1 LGSLNV
7 NRKLFKRSAGISF
20 IALAALI
27 TLLVATGTVFAAAP
41 IAGVGG
47 FVIEADLID
56 GSDFELIPAL
66 TSTNTGNG
74 VLESQTSMPNEYQTV
89 YPAAQVWLGDVTI
102 NGLNLWKNISL
113 EAIASAFDIPNVSYV
128 QVIIEAAD
136 GVAGANL
143 TMNATDIAAEEAI
156 FGNMVMMENLPTEHP
171 NKLTYM
177 QTSSTTTDIF
187 GDEINTGVQIG
198 MSADT
203 MQMVDGII
211 NTHYM
216 AAEHMSIP
224 GMTLQLHLYDASNT
238 RIMPPFE
245 NHNAPWDI

>member
-1 LGSLNV
+1 MGSLNV
-7 NRKLFKRSAGISF
+7 NRKLFKRSAGISLV
-20 IALAALI
+20 ALVALI

-47 FVIEADLID
+47 FVIEAGTIN

-66 TSTNTGNG
+66 TSTNTGDAHA
-74 VLESQTSMPNEYQTV
+74 VSQTSIPNDYQTV
-89 YPAAQVWLGDVTI
+89 YPAAQVWLGDVSI
-102 NGLNLWKNISL
+102 DGLNLWKNISL
-113 EAIASAFDIPNVSYV
+113 EAIAHLFDIPNVSYV

-136 GVAGANL
+136 GVAGENL
-143 TMNATDIAAEEAI
+143 TMNATDIAADNAT

-171 NKLTYM
+171 NKLTFM
-177 QTSSTTTDIF
+177 QTSAQTTDVF

-203 MQMVDGII
+203 MVMTNGII

-238 RIMPPFE
+238 RIMPPFQ
-245 NHNAPWDI
+245 NSFAPWD